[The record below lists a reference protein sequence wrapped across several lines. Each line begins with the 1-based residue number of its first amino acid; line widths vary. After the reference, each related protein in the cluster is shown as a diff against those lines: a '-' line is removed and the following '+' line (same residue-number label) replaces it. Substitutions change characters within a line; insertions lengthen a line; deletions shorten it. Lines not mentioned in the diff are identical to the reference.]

1 MRNEFEDEMK
11 DFAASQDD
19 PRILAV
25 IEEML
30 ERIRTILDLFEGIIH
45 EVWHVAQIVMD
56 MFEEIREL
64 FRFGRN
70 SRKRQVDVEFEEDDD
85 NYIPVS

>member
-1 MRNEFEDEMK
+1 MRHEFEDEMK

-56 MFEEIREL
+56 MIEEIREL
-64 FRFGRN
+64 FRFNRN
-70 SRKRQVDVEFEEDDD
+70 NKKRSAVVGFDEGDE